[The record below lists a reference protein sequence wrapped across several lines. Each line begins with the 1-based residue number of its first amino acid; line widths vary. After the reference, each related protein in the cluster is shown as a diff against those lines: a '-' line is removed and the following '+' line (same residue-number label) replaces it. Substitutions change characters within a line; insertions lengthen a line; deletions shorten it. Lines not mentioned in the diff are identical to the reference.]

1 MTSVNSY
8 FIPVFDDT
16 PVIEMH
22 PCHVSGDLYEVSE
35 LVRDINSVP
44 ERYIHPSQIDAYVN
58 SQGWNSEEIENVKR
72 ELKKQD
78 YAKRNKV

>member
-22 PCHVSGDLYEVSE
+22 PCHVSGYLYEVSE
-35 LVRDINSVP
+35 LVRD
-44 ERYIHPSQIDAYVN
+44 EDRYIHPSNIDTYVN
-58 SQGWNSEEIENVKR
+58 SQGWNSEEIDTVKR
-72 ELKKQD
+72 ELINQVNKQ
-78 YAKRNKV
+78 